1 MPLGQRLAPKP
12 RETLDFSRE
21 ASFSREELAG
31 CPRVAP
37 SP

>member
-37 SP
+37 PP